1 MSLRE
6 RPQGPYLTRAG
17 DTGTGAEIV
26 VDASVAAKWLLRDEE
41 HLMQADAI
49 LRAYDEGTLTLYA
62 PRQID
67 VEMAA
72 VLRKAVLQR
81 RLSAERAAAS
91 LQRWFALSG
100 YRLSS

>member
-6 RPQGPYLTRAG
+6 RPQGPDLTRAG

-26 VDASVAAKWLLRDEE
+26 VDASVAAKWLLRDDE

-62 PRQID
+62 PREID